1 MSSGKRRILI
11 IYAIVT
17 LIGIVHS
24 RAVNISNTW
33 MLPEEGFSVFYRYFR
48 DRISWYEADAVCQ
61 FHHANLVTADTS
73 SQYDAIRAYLKEL
86 DITEKVWIGLSK
98 PPDNSNFIWTDIR
111 ALSGEGHWQESLPIG
126 DSQSLCAVMDPAA
139 DFLWRALPCGGPEVA
154 AFICELPIPS
164 WALGPQ
170 GCLLTE
176 LPSLTVLYV
185 PEQAA
190 LELTSDC
197 GLDGTKRIACKG
209 NANHEEMLKQLTCV
223 ILSEDIDDDKSTKTS
238 TLDYAETSTWDD
250 NSIGDGKTTKS
261 WTSNTIIGE
270 YGMPTRHRRETED
283 SLIPLST
290 KSSVKR
296 VWTNDVSWQ
305 DTHKEKTVLT
315 TEQTFAGHPH
325 WTTPAATELSDM
337 SNTGR
342 DTTAESISVTGFN
355 SVESDK
361 EGTTFT
367 LAGEQYKIK
376 PAHESATERLS
387 KLEQATTSKAS
398 ENSLQMHST
407 PDQAFPINS
416 NVMTTEDSSTTA
428 TQDSNAGDYPSAIN
442 QGQLF
447 SIIENGTMFDLI
459 ELNET
464 EQAQFAK
471 VASSTNTHSSTE
483 NSLPPVLVVGKK
495 PIAKKSTQTN
505 KKTSKIL
512 PITTQITTENPAT
525 TKHIQS
531 VDEMEENLTKEFE
544 MMPDIKDNSPR
555 LNRSFRKE
563 LPPFNEEHTNLENG
577 VQYGL
582 PKVLNFTIVN
592 KIDVDDYEG
601 YQGDQPHEAVNVTA
615 TIVINN
621 KMEPIADKNTSQKRD
636 EGFNVTEVQKA
647 NKGDQPAKNITDDEH
662 IEVSKRTVSIT
673 ASPPIN
679 PADPR
684 IYMINHHLVPRS
696 TNVPHANHS
705 TVHPSTVKST
715 DSSTEHPKIEKR
727 NFLPKSLLEEHGPT
741 VTPTPQ
747 TGSISEEYSD
757 HPFPSDEPKKINRH
771 RNLGHGN
778 KGRKF
783 YPYFFSRMLG

>member
-1 MSSGKRRILI
+1 
-11 IYAIVT
+11 
-17 LIGIVHS
+17 
-24 RAVNISNTW
+24 
-33 MLPEEGFSVFYRYFR
+33 
-48 DRISWYEADAVCQ
+48 
-61 FHHANLVTADTS
+61 
-73 SQYDAIRAYLKEL
+73 
-86 DITEKVWIGLSK
+86 
-98 PPDNSNFIWTDIR
+98 
-111 ALSGEGHWQESLPIG
+111 
-126 DSQSLCAVMDPAA
+126 MDPAA

-223 ILSEDIDDDKSTKTS
+223 ILGEDIDDDKSTKTS

-305 DTHKEKTVLT
+305 DTHKEKGVLT
-315 TEQTFAGHPH
+315 TEQTLAGQSG
-325 WTTPAATELSDM
+325 WTTPSTAEVSDIF
-337 SNTGR
+337 NAGG
-342 DTTAESISVTGFN
+342 DTTVESTSVTGFG
-355 SVESDK
+355 SAESEKGGTAFTIAQEEDK
-361 EGTTFT
+361 I
-367 LAGEQYKIK
+367 Q
-376 PAHESATERLS
+376 PVHESTTERS
-387 KLEQATTSKAS
+387 LERTPTISKAS
-398 ENSLQMHST
+398 EDSPQMHTT
-407 PDQAFPINS
+407 PNQAFPINS
-416 NVMTTEDSSTTA
+416 NAMTTEDSGTTSV
-428 TQDSNAGDYPSAIN
+428 QDGNAGDYPSAIN

-471 VASSTNTHSSTE
+471 IASSTNTHSSTE
-483 NSLPPVLVVGKK
+483 NSLLPLLVVGKK
-495 PIAKKSTQTN
+495 PVAKKSTQPN

-512 PITTQITTENPAT
+512 PITPQVTTESSAT
-525 TKHIQS
+525 TKHVQS

-563 LPPFNEEHTNLENG
+563 LPPFNDEHTNLEGG

-582 PKVLNFTIVN
+582 PKVLNFTVVN
-592 KIDVDDYEG
+592 KLDVEDYEG
-601 YQGDQPHEAVNVTA
+601 YQGDQPHEAANVT
-615 TIVINN
+615 TTVVIND
-621 KMEPIADKNTSQKRD
+621 KMEPIADKNTLQKG
-636 EGFNVTEVQKA
+636 EEES
-647 NKGDQPAKNITDDEH
+647 NITEIEKENKEDKPTKNFSHDDH
-662 IEVSKRTVSIT
+662 IEVSKRTVSVT

-684 IYMINHHLVPRS
+684 IYMINHHLVPLA
-696 TNVPHANHS
+696 TTMPHANH
-705 TVHPSTVKST
+705 TTAHPFTAGSI
-715 DSSTEHPKIEKR
+715 DSSTEHLKIEKR
-727 NFLPKSLLEEHGPT
+727 NFLPKSLLEDYGPT
-741 VTPTPQ
+741 VTPTQQ

-771 RNLGHGN
+771 RNLAHGN